1 MSANVEKEMEAG
13 EHTQVG
19 ELCQGAEEACVGVL
33 PGDGEVVVVKPQGA
47 PAAAGNAVTRKLGVD
62 SGEVS
67 PSMLLPQVG
76 QKALFNRFFKNVLD
90 EKNKDSCVCV
100 CATLIS

>member
-1 MSANVEKEMEAG
+1 MEAG

-19 ELCQGAEEACVGVL
+19 ELCQGAEEACVGAL
-33 PGDGEVVVVKPQGA
+33 PGDGEVVVVEPQGA
-47 PAAAGNAVTRKLGVD
+47 PTAAGNAVKRKLGVD
-62 SGEVS
+62 NGEVY